1 MVTYLYWLIV
11 IALVCGALFG
21 IGMRLGKWKPALILA
36 AVIAVVGSMAYYF
49 WLQQIFVK
57 RYGGV
62 MSITIPQGLQHI
74 GSTWKGDNL
83 WIEDYNPETN
93 ECIFRE
99 YSRGD
104 LLQGRV
110 VLKNCH
116 PLGARTAVPATTTT
130 E

>member
-1 MVTYLYWLIV
+1 MVTYLYWIV
-11 IALVCGALFG
+11 VIGLVCVALFG
-21 IGMRLGKWKPALILA
+21 LGMRLGKWKPALVLA

-74 GSTWKGDNL
+74 GSTWKDDNL
-83 WIEDYNPETN
+83 WIEDYNPQTN

-104 LLQGRV
+104 MLQGRV

-116 PLGARTAVPATTTT
+116 PIGARPSVPPATAT